1 MWERITGILPNYL
14 TLLCTGLSFLVPY
27 VIYKVNQKL
36 HKYGDPPWKH
46 KRYEENEKMGDKNK
60 RTT

>member
-1 MWERITGILPNYL
+1 MWDRLSGVLPNYL
-14 TLLCTGLSFLVPY
+14 ILLCTVLSFLVPY

-46 KRYEENEKMGDKNK
+46 SKYEENGKTGEKNK
-60 RTT
+60 KL

>member
-1 MWERITGILPNYL
+1 MWEKLMGVLPEKL
-14 TLLCTGLSFLVPY
+14 ILLCTVLSFLIPY

-46 KRYEENEKMGDKNK
+46 KRYEENQKMGGKDKGA
-60 RTT
+60 